1 MATKRIT
8 LPQIVADLKQW
19 ELDIPNKIARG
30 IVFGDTRSDA
40 IEDGKPVIIRNYK
53 YTSFYPKL
61 KGNEGAYYLLRNN
74 LGEYFRL
81 KVSEKKP

>member
-1 MATKRIT
+1 MAAKRIT

-19 ELDIPNKIARG
+19 ELDIPGKIAKG

-40 IEDGKPVIIRNYK
+40 VEDGKPVIILNYASV
-53 YTSFYPKL
+53 SFYPKL
-61 KGNEGAYYLLRNN
+61 QGNDGAYYLLKNN
-74 LGEYFRL
+74 SGEYFRL